1 MTNDAIEKAK
11 RDPDYEQARRF
22 CASPAI
28 DLDAP
33 KRPRTKEDLEIQ
45 ARVSAQLHSM
55 MPDVMAKIDAESEAQ
70 KRAAI
75 RETMENAD

>member
-1 MTNDAIEKAK
+1 
-11 RDPDYEQARRF
+11 
-22 CASPAI
+22 
-28 DLDAP
+28 
-33 KRPRTKEDLEIQ
+33 
-45 ARVSAQLHSM
+45 M